1 MFVLGLILI
10 AAGAVL
16 GVLAFLAATPATQ
29 TIELTQGGWTR
40 ASSPLELL
48 IVGAAGALL
57 VCLGWALIAATI
69 RRRARIRREEREQ
82 ERINELERSA
92 ATYKAEQE
100 QRFEEARLR
109 DEDFARREEA
119 VTSRQTELDARA
131 AELSR
136 REAEWR
142 EREGPSVAD
151 VVTGRAE
158 GRVSEGTATWGDES
172 TRPVAHTTPEEARGH
187 DETRL
192 HDDTRPHDQTR
203 VDEPRVREQRRT
215 DDV

>member
-16 GVLAFLAATPATQ
+16 GVLAYLAATPATQ
-29 TIELTQGGWTR
+29 TIDLTQGGWTR

-48 IVGAAGALL
+48 IVGAAAALL
-57 VCLGWALIAATI
+57 VCLGWALIAATL
-69 RRRARIRREEREQ
+69 RRRARIRREDREQ
-82 ERINELERSA
+82 ERIDELERSA
-92 ATYKAEQE
+92 AAYRTEQE

-109 DEDFARREEA
+109 DEDFGRREE
-119 VTSRQTELDARA
+119 VIRSRQAELDARA
-131 AELSR
+131 VELSR

-158 GRVSEGTATWGDES
+158 GRVSEGTASWADES
-172 TRPVAHTTPEEARGH
+172 TRPVGHTAPDELPPHDRTRRH
-187 DETRL
+187 DE
-192 HDDTRPHDQTR
+192 TR
-203 VDEPRVREQRRT
+203 VDEPRLDEPPVREPRRP